1 MNAILNKIRFG
12 LLKLFSGF
20 INNTTNPV
28 IMKYRT
34 TMQINK
40 LGVLISQCSGI
51 TLEELIIT
59 KKSRKQEYVKARQ
72 VHMACLK
79 TGFNLSQEK
88 AGRMYYDKDHAT
100 MRHAIKAV
108 NDELDTNAM
117 FREQYREALWYVYTI
132 NPKRVTTELH
142 VDWLINPKL

>member
-1 MNAILNKIRFG
+1 MDAILNKIRFG

-28 IMKYRT
+28 IMKCRT

-51 TLEELIIT
+51 KLEELIIT
-59 KKSRKQEYVKARQ
+59 KESRKQEYVRARQ

-79 TGFNLSQEK
+79 LAFKFSYEK

-100 MRHAIKAV
+100 TIHAIKTV
-108 NDELDTNAM
+108 NNEIDTNKY
-117 FREQYREALWYVYTI
+117 FREQYREVFWYAYTI
-132 NPKRVTTELH
+132 NPNIMSKALH
-142 VDWLINPKL
+142 LDWMIKP

>member
-1 MNAILNKIRFG
+1 MDAILNKIRFG

-51 TLEELIIT
+51 KLEELIIT
-59 KKSRKQEYVKARQ
+59 KESRKQEYVRARQ
-72 VHMACLK
+72 VHMTCLK
-79 TGFNLSQEK
+79 LAFKFSYEK

-100 MRHAIKAV
+100 TIHAIRTV
-108 NDELDTNAM
+108 NNEIDTNKY
-117 FREQYREALWYVYTI
+117 FREQYREVFWYAYTI
-132 NPKRVTTELH
+132 NPTVRKALH
-142 VDWLINPKL
+142 LNWMIKP